1 MLAQYECEVEVEFLV
16 VGQAYE
22 KGGRTVTGRRWLGV
36 LLEGLA

>member
-22 KGGRTVTGRRWLGV
+22 KGGRAVAGGCWLRV
-36 LLEGLA
+36 L